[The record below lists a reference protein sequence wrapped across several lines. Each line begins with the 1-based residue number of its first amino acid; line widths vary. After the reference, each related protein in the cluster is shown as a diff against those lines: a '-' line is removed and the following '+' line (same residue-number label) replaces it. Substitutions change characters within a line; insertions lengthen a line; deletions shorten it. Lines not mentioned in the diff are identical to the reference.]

1 MWLIC
6 ACPCFYLSLIHIS
19 PSQTSDREAS
29 YNLES
34 IPEYTGDPYV
44 VINENVPFF
53 TESNFT
59 EEAFETYS
67 DLDELGRCG
76 AAFANVGKET
86 MPTEERGQ
94 IGMIKPS
101 GWQTVKYRCV

>member
-1 MWLIC
+1 MLPVC
-6 ACPCFYLSLIHIS
+6 SCLSLYCL
-19 PSQTSDREAS
+19 EAAAQIRLLKRLVKLLIRKFP

-34 IPEYTGDPYV
+34 IPKYTSEPYV
-44 VINENVPFF
+44 MINENVPFF
-53 TESNFT
+53 TESDFT

-94 IGMIKPS
+94 IGMIK
-101 GWQTVKYRCV
+101 